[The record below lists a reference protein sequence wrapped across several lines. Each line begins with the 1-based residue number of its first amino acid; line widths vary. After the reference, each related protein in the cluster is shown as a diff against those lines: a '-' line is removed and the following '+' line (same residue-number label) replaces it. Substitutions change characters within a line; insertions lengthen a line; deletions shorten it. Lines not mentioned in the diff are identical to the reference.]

1 MTAHHPPL
9 SERNYLFPSEVA
21 DILGVSHS
29 TVNRYVRVGLLVP
42 RVKTLGGHSRFDKAT
57 IYRLR
62 DRLTVPV
69 TDGAR

>member
-29 TVNRYVRVGLLVP
+29 TVNRYVRAGLLG
-42 RVKTLGGHSRFDKAT
+42 RRHTLGGHGRYDKAT
-57 IYRLR
+57 VEHLR
-62 DRLTVPV
+62 DRLTVAV
-69 TDGAR
+69 TGGAR